1 MCGIVGYTGNKDA
14 KGIILE
20 GLKTLEYRGY
30 DSSGIALL
38 INNKLEIFREVGRIA
53 ALEEVVKDVPVAHLG
68 LGHTRWATHGVP
80 SKENSHPHQSNN
92 QKITLV
98 HNGVIEN
105 YLEIKNDLISKGY
118 TFYSQTDTEVIAN
131 LLEYYYLQNNDMKQ
145 SLIQMIETLHGS
157 YALGIICS
165 DEVHKLYCAKNK
177 TPMLAGIGEGF
188 NMIGSDAMA
197 MISQTN
203 QFYEINDQEFLIVDE
218 NNIEI
223 YDRKGQPLTREP
235 FTSKINNE
243 DINLGTYDHYMMK
256 EIDEQPAVIR
266 TLLSKYYQQDGSLN
280 IEKETLDAIVEADRL
295 YIIASG
301 TSMHAGLVGKYL
313 IENLAKKPVEV
324 HLGSEFGYHLP
335 LISEKPLFVFIT
347 QSGETADSRVALKAV
362 KELGYKALTI
372 TNVEGSTLSR
382 EADYTLLLHA
392 GPEISVAST
401 KAYVAQVTLLALLAN
416 ELSGRNI
423 NMNLELS
430 KVITSIED
438 IISRKEEV
446 KHIVEK
452 KLVYSRNAFYI
463 GRDLDYYVALEAA
476 LKLKEISYI
485 QTEGFASGE
494 LKHGTIALI
503 ENGTPVIGLISVSNV
518 ALNTRSALQEVDA
531 RSAMNTVIAMENLAN
546 EGDDFVVAQ
555 TLEIL
560 SPLAMV
566 VVTQLI
572 AYYASLLKGLDIDKP
587 RNLAKSVTVE

>member
-14 KGIILE
+14 KDIIIA

-38 INNKLEIFREVGRIA
+38 INNKLEIYREVGRIA
-53 ALEEVVKDVPVAHLG
+53 ALEEAVKDVPVAHLG

-80 SKENSHPHQSNN
+80 SKENSHPHTSNN
-92 QKITLV
+92 EKITLV

-118 TFYSQTDTEVIAN
+118 EFYSQTDTEVIAN
-131 LLEYYYLQNNDMKQ
+131 LLEYLYLQNNDMKQ
-145 SLIQMIETLHGS
+145 SIIEMIETLHGS

-165 DEVHKLYCAKNK
+165 DEIHTLYCAKNK
-177 TPMLAGIGEGF
+177 TPMLAGIGQGF

-197 MISQTN
+197 MIKETN
-203 QFYEINDQEFLIVDE
+203 QFYEINDQEFLIVTDE
-218 NNIEI
+218 KIEL
-223 YDRKGQPLTREP
+223 YDNKGNQLQRDP

-243 DINLGTYDHYMMK
+243 DINLGTYEHYMLK

-266 TLLSKYYQQDGSLN
+266 TLLQQYYKQDGSMEIDPDTLKA
-280 IEKETLDAIVEADRL
+280 IEDADRL

-416 ELSGRNI
+416 ELSGRTI
-423 NMNLELS
+423 NMNLELA

-438 IISRKEEV
+438 IISRKEEIR
-446 KHIVEK
+446 KIVEA
-452 KLVYSRNAFYI
+452 KLIYSRNAFYI

-503 ENGTPVIGLISVSNV
+503 ENGTPVIGLISISNV
-518 ALNTRSALQEVDA
+518 ALNTRSALQEVAA
-531 RSAMNTVIAMENLAN
+531 RESMNTVIAMENVAN
-546 EGDDFVVAQ
+546 EGDDFVVTQ
-555 TLEIL
+555 TLEIF

-572 AYYASLLKGLDIDKP
+572 AYYASLLKGLDVDKP